1 EPQPAAAR
9 QSGER
14 LAARSFQPEWLL
26 DEGVPPRFEDAARR
40 LEMLIGRQQHMD
52 RVELG
57 VEQLLESGKAARD
70 GETRG
75 CRLGAARRAIAHRGE
90 LDVTAA
96 GKRPRVRLADEARAE
111 QADFPAPIC
120 IQSASLA
127 CADRSSR

>member
-1 EPQPAAAR
+1 MSQRASAACPRTTMLRSTAPGIAENTRSAVVSQPLERRQEQEVVVDTEPQPAAAR

-57 VEQLLESGKAARD
+57 VEQLLESGKA
-70 GETRG
+70 
-75 CRLGAARRAIAHRGE
+75 
-90 LDVTAA
+90 
-96 GKRPRVRLADEARAE
+96 
-111 QADFPAPIC
+111 
-120 IQSASLA
+120 
-127 CADRSSR
+127 